1 MKGKGVLVI
10 VLSIGVAFAW
20 AQGAGL
26 AAAWGIGGQSG
37 VPQGDAARDAVD
49 NVSSNSPAQT
59 NPVEGDAATENG
71 ESDIISLVLDGSLQ
85 VAAIVGNMVLVAPI
99 LTDLTAPVWFAAPL
113 GSLAVFAATM
123 LIIQFITNR
132 VLR

>member
-26 AAAWGIGGQSG
+26 AAAWGIGGG
-37 VPQGDAARDAVD
+37 VPDGTAARGAL
-49 NVSSNSPAQT
+49 NNSSADSPAQT

-71 ESDIISLVLDGSLQ
+71 DSDIVSLVLDGSLQ
-85 VAAIVGNMVLVAPI
+85 VASLVGNIVLVAPI

-113 GSLAVFAATM
+113 GSLAIFAATM
-123 LIIQFITNR
+123 LIIQFVTNR
-132 VLR
+132 WLR